1 MKRQMIS
8 ALVTIA
14 LVAAATAMQRSPSAE
29 LSARTV
35 AMPSLQE
42 LHTVAGANKLSNQ
55 EIEDQALVFPIIAKR

>member
-1 MKRQMIS
+1 MKRQIIS
-8 ALVTIA
+8 ALVTVA
-14 LVAAATAMQRSPSAE
+14 LVAAGTAMQRSPSTE
-29 LSARTV
+29 LSARTA